1 MKQYRESLLIQNPIL
16 KQVLQSG
23 DFATVNEEKMLNNL
37 NYMLNDTSVVMD
49 FNTKTKLKQAV
60 EIMNTTLG
68 KIQSGVYDD
77 NVNLK
82 REVRDLAI
90 RDLNILGRVDSNV
103 RQATS
108 SIFVPILKNYSK
120 DSRI

>member
-1 MKQYRESLLIQNPIL
+1 
-16 KQVLQSG
+16 
-23 DFATVNEEKMLNNL
+23 
-37 NYMLNDTSVVMD
+37 MLNDASVEID
-49 FNTKTKLKQAV
+49 INTKTKLKQAV

-77 NVNLK
+77 NPDFK

-90 RDLNILGRVDSNV
+90 RDLNTLGRVDSNV

-108 SIFVPILKNYSK
+108 SIFIPILKNYSK